1 MDRIGDLTLFLRVL
15 DLGSITAAA
24 RSLGIS
30 LAVAS
35 QRIKRLERSLGIS
48 LLHRTTRKLR
58 ATAEGTLLAE
68 KGRRL
73 IEELAD
79 LTGDLRQSSAD
90 ITGTL
95 RVTVSASFGRQH
107 ISPLL
112 PEFLRRHPRM
122 RMNINFTDLVM
133 DLVSTGFDLAIRIG
147 KLDDSGLVA
156 RRVAVNRRVLCASAE
171 YLRRHGVPSRP
182 DDLAEHNCL
191 VLVGSRGP
199 QDVWTLSH
207 PKQRDIRI
215 RVGGSLESN
224 LGEALRD
231 AALAGLGITMHS
243 TWHVGDDL
251 RSGRLKV
258 VLPEYPPAESAIY
271 AVLPRRNLTPPRV
284 RVFVDFLTEHFGDHP
299 PWDRLR
305 RAKSAA
311 MS

>member
-48 LLHRTTRKLR
+48 LLHRTTRKLQ

-79 LTGDLRQSSAD
+79 LTGDLRQSSAT
-90 ITGTL
+90 ISGTL

-112 PEFLRRHPRM
+112 PEFLRRHPRI
-122 RMNINFTDLVM
+122 RLNINFTDLVM
-133 DLVSTGFDLAIRIG
+133 DLVGSGLDLAIRIG

-156 RRVAVNRRVLCASAE
+156 RRVAVNRRVLCASPE
-171 YLRRHGVPSRP
+171 YLRRHGVPSLP
-182 DDLAEHNCL
+182 DDLAQHNCL
-191 VLVGSRGP
+191 VLVCSRGP

-207 PKQRDIRI
+207 PKQREIRI
-215 RVGGSLESN
+215 RVRGSLESN

-251 RSGRLKV
+251 HAGRLKV

-271 AVLPRRNLTPPRV
+271 AVMPQRNLTPPRA
-284 RVFVDFLTEHFGDHP
+284 RAFIDFLTEHFGDHP
-299 PWDRLR
+299 PWDRPR
-305 RAKSAA
+305 RSNSAG
-311 MS
+311 

>member
-1 MDRIGDLTLFLRVL
+1 MDRIADLTLFLRVL

-24 RSLGIS
+24 RSLDLS

-35 QRIKRLERSLGIS
+35 QRLKRLERSLGVS
-48 LLHRTTRKLR
+48 LLHRTTRKLH
-58 ATAEGTLLAE
+58 ATAEGTRLAE

-73 IEELAD
+73 IQELED
-79 LTGDLRQSSAD
+79 LSGDLRQSSAD
-90 ITGTL
+90 ISGTL

-112 PEFLRRHPRM
+112 PEFLRRHPRI
-122 RMNINFTDLVM
+122 RLNINFTDLVM

-156 RRVAVNRRVLCASAE
+156 RRVARNRRVLCASPE
-171 YLRRHGVPSRP
+171 YLRRHGTPLRP
-182 DDLAEHNCL
+182 DDLTGHNCL

-207 PKQRDIRI
+207 PKQREIRI
-215 RVGGSLESN
+215 RVRGSLESN

-231 AALAGLGITMHS
+231 AALAGLGITLHS
-243 TWHVGDDL
+243 TWHVGEDL
-251 RSGRLKV
+251 RSGRLKL

-271 AVLPRRNLTPPRV
+271 AVMPQRNLTPPRV
-284 RVFVDFLTEHFGDHP
+284 RVFVDFLTEHFGDPP
-299 PWDRLR
+299 PWDRPR
-305 RAKSAA
+305 RAKSAD
-311 MS
+311 

>member
-48 LLHRTTRKLR
+48 LLHRTTRKLQ

-79 LTGDLRQSSAD
+79 LTGDLRQSSAT
-90 ITGTL
+90 ISGTL

-112 PEFLRRHPRM
+112 PEFLRRHPRI
-122 RMNINFTDLVM
+122 RLNINFTDLVM
-133 DLVSTGFDLAIRIG
+133 DLVGSGLDLAIRIG

-156 RRVAVNRRVLCASAE
+156 RRVAVNRRVLCASPE
-171 YLRRHGVPSRP
+171 YLRRHGVPSLP
-182 DDLAEHNCL
+182 DDLAQHNCL

-207 PKQRDIRI
+207 PKQREIRI
-215 RVGGSLESN
+215 RVRGSLESN

-251 RSGRLKV
+251 HAGRLKV

-271 AVLPRRNLTPPRV
+271 AVMPQRNLTPPRA
-284 RVFVDFLTEHFGDHP
+284 RAFIDFLTEHFGDHP
-299 PWDRLR
+299 PWDRPR
-305 RAKSAA
+305 RSNSAG
-311 MS
+311 